1 MLPGAGAEPPSLR
14 AARPTAPLPAHV
26 PARRELRP
34 ACDAGGAG
42 ESLAPPASSLTARLC
57 SSRRSL
63 LKARAMDLI
72 TSTATL
78 PLLFGCVGVFGLLKL
93 LQWLRTRAYVRD
105 AVVVITGATS
115 GLGRGGSRGPA
126 VRVQHR
132 GRWVTWPHEHVA
144 VLSGW
149 KAEPAC
155 SEGGQA
161 FSTCSEAAAREQTP
175 SACGQLPPR
184 RVDVLPTFQNRPRF
198 NKRFCLCGGQ
208 TEQAF
213 SWAELAS
220 PVHTWVSSSHAC
232 PGRALPPAVLGA
244 PQQSWA
250 PPAVLRS
257 AAAWVS
263 CVLAQLSAC
272 LLLCL
277 LSSVSLSL

>member
-198 NKRFCLCGGQ
+198 NKRFCLCRAKQNRPFPGP
-208 TEQAF
+208 
-213 SWAELAS
+213 SWHRQFTPGCPVPTPALAGL
-220 PVHTWVSSSHAC
+220 C
-232 PGRALPPAVLGA
+232 PQL
-244 PQQSWA
+244 SWA
-250 PPAVLRS
+250 PPSSPGPPQPSCGALQRGFHACWHS
-257 AAAWVS
+257 SLPVS
-263 CVLAQLSAC
+263 CC
-272 LLLCL
+272 
-277 LSSVSLSL
+277 VS